1 MVKSHWAI
9 FVILLTSEI
18 LLTSNKDFPWK
29 RDFVAIYLKPEMLQH
44 WSRPSTSFLERNFK
58 QTVQF
63 SKFVTSFN
71 FYATLN
77 VYFLSHIAQRSEI
90 DFFRKYT

>member
-18 LLTSNKDFPWK
+18 LLTSNKDFSWK
-29 RDFVAIYLKPEMLQH
+29 RDFVATTLVK
-44 WSRPSTSFLERNFK
+44 TSFLERNFK

-77 VYFLSHIAQRSEI
+77 VYFLSPSAQRSEI